1 MRRFHGYVER
11 GIRMSDW
18 ILVVDD
24 DTANLRMASHI
35 LTSENMRVSC
45 LKSGEDVMK
54 YLRQNRPDI
63 ILLDVHM
70 PGMDGF
76 ETLAAIREDAETAD
90 IPVIFLTADDDSDT
104 ETRGLKAGAMD
115 FIKKPFVPEVL
126 LLRVRHTIKLVRL
139 QTDLS
144 CEVEKKTQEVTA
156 QHEKIE
162 RISMQIVKALSGAI
176 DAKDTYTNGH
186 STRVADYSKEIARRA
201 GYPEKMQND
210 IYMMVLLHDVGKIGV
225 PDAIINKP
233 AKLSD
238 EEYSIIQNHPVM
250 GAKILKNIT
259 EFPKL
264 VTGARWHHERYDG
277 KGYPDGLCGEEIPM
291 EARIIAVADA
301 YDAMS
306 SRRSYRD
313 ELPQSQVRL
322 EVEKGKGTQFDP
334 KFAEIMLHMIDEDTE
349 YQMREY

>member
-1 MRRFHGYVER
+1 
-11 GIRMSDW
+11 MSDW

-24 DTANLRMASHI
+24 DTSNLQMANRI
-35 LTSENMRVSC
+35 LSGENLRVSC
-45 LKSGEDVMK
+45 LKSGEDATK
-54 YLRQNRPDI
+54 FLQENRPDL

-70 PGMDGF
+70 PGMNGF
-76 ETLAAIREDAETAD
+76 DTIAAIRENKETAD
-90 IPVIFLTADDDSDT
+90 IPVIFLTADDDSNT
-104 ETRGLKAGAMD
+104 EKKGLEAGAMD

-126 LLRVRHTIKLVRL
+126 LLRVRHTIELIRL
-139 QTDLS
+139 QTNLAY
-144 CEVEKKTQEVTA
+144 EVEKKTQEVTA
-156 QHEKIE
+156 QHEKLE
-162 RISMQIVKALSGAI
+162 KISRQIATTLSGAI

-186 STRVADYSKEIARRA
+186 STRVAEYSREISRRA
-201 GYPEKMQND
+201 GFSEEVQD
-210 IYMMVLLHDVGKIGV
+210 EIYMMGLLHDVGKIGI

-233 AKLSD
+233 AKLTD
-238 EEYSIIQNHPVM
+238 EEYSIIQKHPVT

-264 VTGARWHHERYDG
+264 STGARWHHERYDG
-277 KGYPDGLCGEEIPM
+277 KGYPDGIAGEEIPT

-313 ELPQSQVRL
+313 VLPQAKVRE

-334 KFAEIMLHMIDEDTE
+334 VFAEIMLSMIDEDRD
-349 YQMREY
+349 YQMREK

>member
-1 MRRFHGYVER
+1 
-11 GIRMSDW
+11 MSDW

-24 DTANLRMASHI
+24 DTSNLKMANRI
-35 LTSENMRVSC
+35 LSGENLRVSC
-45 LKSGEDVMK
+45 LKSGEDATK
-54 YLRQNRPDI
+54 FLQENRPDL

-70 PGMDGF
+70 PGMNGF
-76 ETLAAIREDAETAD
+76 DTIAAIRENKETAD
-90 IPVIFLTADDDSDT
+90 IPVIFLTADDDSNT
-104 ETRGLKAGAMD
+104 EKKGLEAGAMD

-126 LLRVRHTIKLVRL
+126 LLRVRHTIELIRL
-139 QTDLS
+139 QTNLAY
-144 CEVEKKTQEVTA
+144 EVEKKTQEVTA
-156 QHEKIE
+156 QHEKLE
-162 RISMQIVKALSGAI
+162 KISRQIATTLSGAI

-186 STRVADYSKEIARRA
+186 STRVAEYSREISRRA
-201 GYPEKMQND
+201 GFSEEVQD
-210 IYMMVLLHDVGKIGV
+210 EIYMMGLLHDVGKIGI

-233 AKLSD
+233 AKLTD
-238 EEYSIIQNHPVM
+238 EEYSIIQKHPVT

-264 VTGARWHHERYDG
+264 SNGARWHHERYDG
-277 KGYPDGLCGEEIPM
+277 KGYPDGIAGEEIPT

-313 ELPQSQVRL
+313 VLPQAKVRE

-334 KFAEIMLHMIDEDTE
+334 VFAEIMLSMIDEDRD
-349 YQMREY
+349 YQMREK

>member
-1 MRRFHGYVER
+1 
-11 GIRMSDW
+11 MSDW

-24 DTANLRMASHI
+24 DTSNLKMANRI
-35 LTSENMRVSC
+35 LSGEKMRVSC
-45 LKSGEDVMK
+45 MKSGEDAIK
-54 YLRQNRPDI
+54 FLQENRPDL
-63 ILLDVHM
+63 ILLDIHM

-76 ETLAAIREDAETAD
+76 ETIAAIRENKETAD

-126 LLRVRHTIKLVRL
+126 LLRVRHMIELIRL

-144 CEVEKKTQEVTA
+144 YEVEKKTCEVTA
-156 QHEKIE
+156 QHEKLE
-162 RISMQIVKALSGAI
+162 RISMQIVKTLSGAI

-186 STRVADYSKEIARRA
+186 STRVADYSREIARRA
-201 GYPEKMQND
+201 GFSKEAQDN
-210 IYMMVLLHDVGKIGV
+210 IYMMGLLHDVGKIGI

-233 AKLSD
+233 AKLTD

-259 EFPKL
+259 EFQKL
-264 VTGARWHHERYDG
+264 STGARWHHERYDG
-277 KGYPDGLCGEEIPM
+277 KGYPDGISGEDIPV

-313 ELPQSQVRL
+313 SLPQTQVRA
-322 EVEKGKGTQFDP
+322 EVQKGKGTQFDP
-334 KFAEIMLHMIDEDTE
+334 VFAEIMLNMIDEDTD
-349 YQMREY
+349 YQMREK

>member
-1 MRRFHGYVER
+1 
-11 GIRMSDW
+11 MSDW

-76 ETLAAIREDAETAD
+76 ETLAAIRENEETTD

-115 FIKKPFVPEVL
+115 FIKKPFVPEIL
-126 LLRVRHTIKLVRL
+126 LLRVRHTIKLTRL

-144 CEVEKKTQEVTA
+144 REVEKKTQEVTV

-210 IYMMVLLHDVGKIGV
+210 IYMMGLLHDVGKIGV

-277 KGYPDGLCGEEIPM
+277 KGYPDGLCGEEIPI

-306 SRRSYRD
+306 SRRSYRE
-313 ELPQSQVRL
+313 ELPQDIVRS

-334 KFAEIMLHMIDEDTE
+334 KFAKIMLHMIDEDME
-349 YQMREY
+349 YQMREH